1 MTNPFDSI
9 RAYKAHKK
17 AVKCGEIAIQVP
29 RIKVDSLDVRTIA
42 QGAITIS
49 YPKAHLEA
57 QQKRHIGVYSKA
69 KLP

>member
-1 MTNPFDSI
+1 MTSPFDSI

-17 AVKCGEIAIQVP
+17 AVKCGDITTQTP
-29 RIKVDSLDVRTIA
+29 RIKVDSLDVRTVA

-57 QQKRHIGVYSKA
+57 QQKRHIGTYSRA